1 MLRSIHKA
9 ESARGVNCPR
19 IHDTEVLLDNVSYS
33 SVINAWPHAKEPS
46 KAEEWLAKN
55 AQSGNLC
62 QRYSYSSVIIA
73 WAQAKKPLKA
83 QEWLAE
89 MRSAGLPGDVV

>member
-19 IHDTEVLLDNVSYS
+19 IHDTEVLLDIVSYS
-33 SVINAWPHAKEPS
+33 SVINAW
-46 KAEEWLAKN
+46 
-55 AQSGNLC
+55 
-62 QRYSYSSVIIA
+62 
-73 WAQAKKPLKA
+73 AQANKPLKA

-89 MRSAGLPGDVV
+89 MRSAGLPSDVV

>member
-46 KAEEWLAKN
+46 KAEEWLATMLKVEVSAN
-55 AQSGNLC
+55 VI
-62 QRYSYSSVIIA
+62 SYSSVINA
-73 WAQAKKPLKA
+73 WAQANKPLKA

-89 MRSAGLPGDVV
+89 MRSAGLPSDVV

>member
-46 KAEEWLAKN
+46 KAEEWLATMLKVEVSAN
-55 AQSGNLC
+55 VGHWRKQVF
-62 QRYSYSSVIIA
+62 YSRIESF
-73 WAQAKKPLKA
+73 
-83 QEWLAE
+83 
-89 MRSAGLPGDVV
+89 RS